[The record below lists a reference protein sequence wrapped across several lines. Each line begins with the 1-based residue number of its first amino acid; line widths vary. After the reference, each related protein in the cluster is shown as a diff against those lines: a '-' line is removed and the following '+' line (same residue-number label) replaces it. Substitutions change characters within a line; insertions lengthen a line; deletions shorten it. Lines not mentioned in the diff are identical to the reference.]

1 MFSESIHTVVFMK
14 CDPREGRE
22 GRREGRWEGREGHS
36 ENNQSQRNHDRRRD
50 RGLIRLARQIF
61 SAHHGANKT
70 MHLSFDSGCVQAAE
84 LNPELIDK
92 TLEVKIPSVGT
103 AYLHLHVD
111 HEEWDEF
118 RFRFSLPLAYR
129 AAERADPAQ
138 LVPAAH
144 EDATGDSGAADTGS
158 GGSVADT
165 GGGDRARCR
174 RAGVGDAAAEGGP
187 AAADFSA
194 RRVGIVR
201 S

>member
-1 MFSESIHTVVFMK
+1 MTL
-14 CDPREGRE
+14 GRV
-22 GRREGRWEGREGHS
+22 GRVAGRVAGRVERVTAKTSNHS
-36 ENNQSQRNHDRRRD
+36 EIMTDGAD
-50 RGLIRLARQIF
+50 IGLIRLARQIF
-61 SAHHGANKT
+61 SALHGANKT
-70 MHLSFDSGCVQAAE
+70 MQLSFDSGCVQAAE

-92 TLEVKIPSVGT
+92 TLEVKITSVGT
-103 AYLHLHVD
+103 AYLHLHMD

-138 LVPAAH
+138 LVVAAH
-144 EDATGDSGAADTGS
+144 EDATGGGGDSGAADTGS
-158 GGSVADT
+158 GGGVADT

-187 AAADFSA
+187 ATAYFSA